1 MVNEVVV
8 LALLQNGPKHG
19 YQILKDAKR
28 LVGPEETF
36 DTKRLYS
43 TLKRLEQDHA
53 IVADPEPSP
62 VVGAP
67 NRKVYHITPHGADRL
82 VSMVADPTSA
92 TDRRR
97 FFLTLALFQI
107 IGDAAQQRLLRER
120 LEWLRLEAQHLREVG
135 EYPQHTPWSRKVVA
149 FQLTQISQEIAWLA
163 TLHPSIAPEVQK

>member
-8 LALLQNGPKHG
+8 LALLQDGPKHG

-28 LVGPEETF
+28 LVDPEETF

-53 IVADPEPSP
+53 VVVHPEPSP

-82 VSMVADPTSA
+82 VSLVADPANA

-97 FFLTLALFQI
+97 FFLSLALFQI
-107 IGDAAQQRLLRER
+107 IGDVAQGRLLRER
-120 LEWLRLEAQHLREVG
+120 LEWLRREEQHLREVV

-149 FQLTQISQEIAWLA
+149 FQQTQISDEIAWLA
-163 TLHPSIAPEVQK
+163 KLGQSIVREAQL